1 MFSRKEV
8 VIRRINHRFNLP
20 QVKKIK
26 CQYLIGGAYLLYFIL
41 SFQSAEAILLISPQS
56 SVLFPSFCLPFP

>member
-41 SFQSAEAILLISPQS
+41 SLQSA
-56 SVLFPSFCLPFP
+56 